1 MGWHGILG
9 IATNAWWSLNRQ
21 ATESYTI
28 RLAHI
33 LLSTLSPRKPTH
45 ILDFCTGTGCIALLL
60 YAILRPSLPVTVT
73 GIDISTTA
81 LSLARRNLVHN
92 FPSMSDSTP
101 VRFEH
106 GNILLSGAALE
117 AEAAAARKQRGWWYG
132 DQGADVVTANPPYI
146 SQRGFDIDTE
156 RSVRNFE
163 PKLALVPSAGDG
175 QQMRPEDVFYPAIVR
190 RAEGLGAKVLLMEVA
205 GTEQAVRVARFV
217 RENARGWW
225 KRIEIWQDVPDG
237 TEILEGEEEKAE
249 DVGFTF
255 RGTGPG
261 RSVVCWR
268 DEPEADPTPTPGE
281 RGNLDTGHK
290 L

>member
-1 MGWHGILG
+1 VVI
-9 IATNAWWSLNRQ
+9 NRQ

-33 LLSTLSPRKPTH
+33 LLSTLSARKPIY
-45 ILDFCTGTGCIALLL
+45 ILDLCTGTGCIALLM
-60 YAILRPSLPVTVT
+60 YAILRPALPVTVT
-73 GIDISTTA
+73 GIDISTRA
-81 LSLARRNLVHN
+81 LSLARRNLAHN
-92 FPSMSDSTP
+92 FPSVSDSTP
-101 VRFEH
+101 VRFEP
-106 GNILLSGAALE
+106 GNILLSGAALA
-117 AEAAAARKQRGWWYG
+117 AEAAAARKERGWWYG

-146 SQRGFDIDTE
+146 SQRGFDVDTE

-163 PKLALVPSAGDG
+163 PKLALVPSAGDE

-190 RAEGLGAKVLLMEVA
+190 RAEGLGARVLLMEVA

-217 RENARGWW
+217 RENAKGWW
-225 KRIEIWQDVPDG
+225 GRIEIWQDVPDG
-237 TEILEGEEEKAE
+237 REVLEGEEEAE

-261 RSVVCWR
+261 RSVACWR
-268 DEPEADPTPTPGE
+268 DEPEPAPAPGE
-281 RGNLDTGHK
+281 RGNLDTGDK